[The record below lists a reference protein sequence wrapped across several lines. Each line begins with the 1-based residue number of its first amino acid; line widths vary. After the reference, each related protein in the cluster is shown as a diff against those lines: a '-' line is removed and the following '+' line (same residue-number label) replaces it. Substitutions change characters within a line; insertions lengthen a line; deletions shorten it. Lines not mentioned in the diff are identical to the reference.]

1 MKNFQ
6 YTLTIIIPT
15 YNSSRYIVKNL
26 KKFMKLLKLNFTK
39 YNIIVVDD
47 KSADN
52 TIALIRKNFKSIDL
66 ICNKT
71 NSGKGFCIRKALK
84 FSKKSKY
91 YIFIDDDL
99 PYLKYFKLFCKNVLS
114 SKYDLVVAQRQN
126 KINDINLNIRVR
138 EVFSRLINL
147 ITRKIFLIPY
157 RDTQA
162 GLKGFNNLYANNFKK
177 IITNRF
183 LFDLELFLITIK
195 KDARIKTIFVNS
207 EKKNYSLSLIYS
219 LSVYISVVNDLVTI
233 YKKYIKN

>member
-1 MKNFQ
+1 MKNTK
-6 YTLTIIIPT
+6 YILTIIIPT

-26 KKFMKLLKLNFTK
+26 KKLMELLKLNFTK

-47 KSADN
+47 KSEDN
-52 TIALIRKNFKSIDL
+52 TVALIRKNFKSIDL

-71 NSGKGFCIRKALK
+71 NSGKGFSIRKALK
-84 FSKKSKY
+84 FSTKSKY

-99 PYLKYFKLFCKNVLS
+99 PYLKYFKLLCKNVLS
-114 SKYDLVVAQRQN
+114 SKYDLVVAHRQN
-126 KINDINLNIRVR
+126 KINHLNINIKIRKI
-138 EVFSRLINL
+138 FSTLINL

-183 LFDLELFLITIK
+183 LFDLELFLICIK
-195 KDARIKTIFVNS
+195 KNARIKTIFVKS
-207 EKKNYSLSLIYS
+207 EKKNYNLSLIYS
-219 LSVYISVVNDLVTI
+219 LKIYISVVNDLVTI